1 MEKEKLAAKIEAILF
16 TRGEE
21 IDIAS
26 LSRIA
31 GAEPE
36 EVEGALHSLSEEMQK
51 KFRGLIIVRAGQ
63 KVQLATKPEFAELI
77 EGMIKDE
84 LRADLG
90 PASIETLALISYLGP
105 ISRAEIEYYR
115 GVNSSF
121 VLRSLLMRGLIERMP
136 SSGQRGGY
144 HYQVSVEFVKHL
156 GVSKVDELPEYGK
169 LKEELEKI
177 KVAAALQQ

>member
-1 MEKEKLAAKIEAILF
+1 MEKEKLLAKIEAILF
-16 TRGEE
+16 ARGEE

-26 LSRIA
+26 LSHIA
-31 GAEPE
+31 GTEPE
-36 EVEGALHSLSEEMQK
+36 EVEETLRLLSEQMQK
-51 KFRGLIIVRAGQ
+51 EYRGLIVVRAGQ

-77 EGMIKDE
+77 DGMIKDE

-90 PASIETLALISYLGP
+90 PASTEALALISYLGP

-115 GVNSSF
+115 GVNSIF

-144 HYQVSVEFVKHL
+144 HYQVSVEFIKHL
-156 GVSKVDELPEYGK
+156 GVSKIDELPEYGK

-177 KVAAALQQ
+177 KTSATLEQ